1 MRVMAAVLGVLG
13 VTTRCLLTTGLAVAQ
28 VGIQGQAGLVVMA
41 LAAAA
46 AQVLAVVAVG
56 VVELLIMGV
65 AASDCLVKV
74 LAEQLVPQTVKGVPV
89 ELIVVP

>member
-1 MRVMAAVLGVLG
+1 
-13 VTTRCLLTTGLAVAQ
+13 
-28 VGIQGQAGLVVMA
+28 MA